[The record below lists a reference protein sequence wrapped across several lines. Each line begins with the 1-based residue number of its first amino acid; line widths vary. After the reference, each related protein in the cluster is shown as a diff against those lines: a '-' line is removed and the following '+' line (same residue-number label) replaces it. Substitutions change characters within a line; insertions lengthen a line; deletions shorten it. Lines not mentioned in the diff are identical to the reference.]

1 MIRLTIMS
9 MEQPFRIRRKCET
22 ISAVTKVLQKG
33 RIVSE
38 SRRLPSTNYPCMVNK
53 KRSDKPSVKKKKNSE
68 FDEDIYLYNYRE
80 DEEMALRTVIPDNLQ
95 GDTYEN

>member
-1 MIRLTIMS
+1 MAI
-9 MEQPFRIRRKCET
+9 
-22 ISAVTKVLQKG
+22 TKVLQKS
-33 RIVSE
+33 RIVSK
-38 SRRLPSTNYPCMVNK
+38 SRRFPSTNYPCMAVK
-53 KRSDKPSVKKKKNSE
+53 KKSENPPVKKKKKSE